1 MKVQLLARPDHS
13 LFLYEY
19 LRKKIAAQLI
29 TFNVAKKGSL
39 LHRLRKTTRLV
50 SDDVVIL
57 NDLTFYDQM
66 IFGLAKVLNF
76 SPFRYESLYSEISF
90 RKKAK
95 KFKPDLI
102 HYWPVYCHR
111 YVKKQRELNHVSTLA
126 DVYSAHPGYVVKRLA
141 AVYDEYNLNIKD
153 SYFYQ
158 DASRNTEFLAHE
170 NFILV
175 NSQYV
180 KESFQKENLSKDIF
194 VAEYG
199 FWGDPGSLSKYQA
212 ASRVRH
218 TLNLNTLK
226 LVYVGS
232 VSLEKG
238 IPYLL
243 EAMKRLASASIELD
257 IIGRVKRGQEKIFN
271 KYRYLT
277 RVKFLG
283 PKPNNEIK
291 DMLKNYSVLVLPSLT
306 DAYSISVIEGLQ
318 QALPVIV
325 SDQTGNKDD
334 VKKFNTGEV
343 VTTANSD
350 SLIKAIEKM
359 TNAEYREHL
368 SGNIQ
373 NFIKSD
379 LENPY
384 PEKVLRIYHQLIPKN
399 KRVD

>member
-19 LRKKIAAQLI
+19 LRKKIAVQLI

-39 LHRLRKTTRLV
+39 LHRLRKTTRVV

-57 NDLTFYDQM
+57 NDLTIYDQM

-76 SPFRYESLYSEISF
+76 SPFRAESLYSEISF
-90 RKKAK
+90 RRKAK
-95 KFKPDLI
+95 RFKPDLI
-102 HYWPVYCHR
+102 HYWPVYCHQ
-111 YVKKQRELNHVSTLA
+111 YVKKQRENKQVSTLA
-126 DVYSAHPGYVVKRLA
+126 DVYSAHPQYVIKMLA
-141 AVYDEYNLNIKD
+141 PVYEEYNLNIKD
-153 SYFYQ
+153 SYFFQ

-180 KESFQKENLSKDIF
+180 KESFQRENLSKDIF

-199 FWGDPGSLSKYQA
+199 FWGDADAMSNYQA
-212 ASRVRH
+212 ASGYRH
-218 TLNLNTLK
+218 MLNTPTLK
-226 LVYVGS
+226 LVYVGG

-238 IPYLL
+238 VPYLL
-243 EAMKRLASASIELD
+243 EALKKLGSASIELD
-257 IIGRVKRGQEKIFN
+257 IIGRVKKGQEKIFN
-271 KYRYLT
+271 KYHTLSG
-277 RVKFLG
+277 VKFLG
-283 PKPNNEIK
+283 PKPNNEIRN
-291 DMLKNYSVLVLPSLT
+291 MLKKYSVLVLPSLT

-343 VTTANSD
+343 VIAADSD

-359 TNAEYREHL
+359 TVAEYREHL
-368 SGNIQ
+368 SRNIQ

-379 LENPY
+379 LGDPY
-384 PEKVLRIYHQLIPKN
+384 PEKVLRIYHQLIPK
-399 KRVD
+399 K